1 MSNGNVTTA
10 LAGFVAE
17 ARFEDMPAA
26 AVHEAKRL
34 LLDSIGCALAG
45 LTSAKGRLALRL
57 AQRLGGAAESVI
69 WGARGRVSVTNAAFA
84 NGELINALDWDAGG
98 TPPGHSTPCVI
109 PACFALAETCGA
121 SGRDLLLAI
130 ALGHEISGRLGGV
143 LTGLEEWA
151 EDSAIAQLPPVHGYS
166 LHAIGAAVASARVLG
181 LDRTGTAWA
190 FGIGAYF
197 APVPAMVKWYKTVP
211 AAMTKYGSTGWIAQA
226 GVTAAL
232 LAQSGYTGD
241 ATVLD
246 GEHGFWRFS
255 ASAREK
261 WQPERLLE
269 GLGRRWFLGQPH
281 SVFYKHYP
289 FCGLCHVEMDDF
301 LEILRTQALRPEEI
315 DGVRI
320 LCDPLI
326 EEPIWINTNIETHID
341 AQFSVPFA
349 FALAAHGIRIGAE
362 WQSEALLRDER
373 IEAFMPKVK
382 MGTHPA
388 GLHGIEVRARGQCY
402 KAERRAQMPVMSDA
416 QLIGKFEQNAA
427 LQLSAPAVDGILK
440 RVLELEAL
448 AEVADLA
455 RCLEIRGAD

>member
-1 MSNGNVTTA
+1 MSRENVTAA
-10 LAGFVAE
+10 LAGFVAD
-17 ARFEDMPAA
+17 ARFEDLPAA
-26 AVHEAKRL
+26 AVHEGRRL

-45 LTSAKGRLALRL
+45 LTSAKGRLALGL
-57 AQRLGGAAESVI
+57 AQRLGGPTESVI
-69 WGARGRVSVTNAAFA
+69 WGAHGRVSATNAAFA

-98 TPPGHSTPCVI
+98 VPPGHSTPCVI
-109 PACFALAETCGA
+109 PACFALAESCGA

-143 LTGLEEWA
+143 LTGLEEWSA
-151 EDSAIAQLPPVHGYS
+151 DSAIPRLPPVHGYS
-166 LHAIGAAVASARVLG
+166 LHAIGAAAASARILG
-181 LDRTGTAWA
+181 LGRIETAWA

-211 AAMTKYGSTGWIAQA
+211 AAMTKYGSTGWTAQA

-269 GLGRRWFLGQPH
+269 GLGRSWFLGQPH
-281 SVFYKHYP
+281 SIFYKHYP

-301 LEILRTQALRPEEI
+301 LDILRTHALRPEEI
-315 DGVRI
+315 DSVRI

-326 EEPIWINTNIETHID
+326 EEPIWVSTRIETHVD
-341 AQFSVPFA
+341 AQFSVAFA
-349 FALAAHGIRIGAE
+349 FAVAAHGIGIGAG
-362 WQSEALLRDER
+362 WQDEALLRDEGIR
-373 IEAFMPKVK
+373 AFMPKVT

-388 GLHGIEVRARGQCY
+388 GLHSIEVLARGQCY
-402 KAERRAQMPVMSDA
+402 KAERRAQMPVMNDA
-416 QLIGKFEQNAA
+416 QLIRKFEQNAA
-427 LQLSAPAVDGILK
+427 RQLPAPAVDRILK
-440 RVLELEAL
+440 MTLELETL
-448 AEVADLA
+448 ADITELA
-455 RCLEIRGAD
+455 RCLEI

>member
-1 MSNGNVTTA
+1 MMSNESVTPV

-17 ARFEDMPAA
+17 ARFEDLPAA

-45 LTSAKGRLALRL
+45 LTSEKGRLALRL
-57 AQRLGGAAESVI
+57 AQRLGGASECVI
-69 WGARGRVSVTNAAFA
+69 WGARGRVSATNAAFA

-98 TPPGHSTPCVI
+98 VPPGHSTPCVI
-109 PACFALAETCGA
+109 PACFALAETCAA
-121 SGRDLLLAI
+121 SGRELLLAI

-143 LTGLEEWA
+143 LTELEERA
-151 EDSAIAQLPPVHGYS
+151 ADSAVAHLPPVHGYS
-166 LHAIGAAVASARVLG
+166 LHAIGAAAAAARILG
-181 LDRTGTAWA
+181 LDRRKTAWA

-261 WQPERLLE
+261 WQPQRLLE
-269 GLGRRWFLGQPH
+269 GLGRHWFLGQPY
-281 SVFYKHYP
+281 SIFYKHYP

-301 LEILRTQALRPEEI
+301 LEIVRTQALRPEEI
-315 DGVRI
+315 DRVRI

-326 EEPIWINTNIETHID
+326 EEPIWISTRIETHVD

-349 FALAAHGIRIGAE
+349 FAVAAHGIRIGAD
-362 WQSEALLRDER
+362 WQSEALLHDER
-373 IEAFMPKVK
+373 IRAFMPRVT

-388 GLHGIEVRARGQCY
+388 GLHGIEVHARGQCY

-416 QLIGKFEQNAA
+416 QLIAKFEQNAA
-427 LQLSAPAVDGILK
+427 LRLPAPAVGRILK
-440 RVLELEAL
+440 RVLELETL
-448 AEVADLA
+448 ADVAELA
-455 RCLEIRGAD
+455 RCLET